1 MLDCF
6 VTGSAIGWSSSVQT
20 QLQRNITEKD
30 DPSSVW
36 LMLASADQ
44 MSWISSLLNIGAL
57 IGSLF
62 GGFMIDWVGRRRT
75 VITPIPLFIASW
87 ILITLAVDTSKIIL
101 KEMISYFIWFKRL
114 SILSE

>member
-36 LMLASADQ
+36 LMLVSADQ

-101 KEMISYFIWFKRL
+101 NEMIRYFIWFKRL